1 MMRKFMLKKYCI
13 LLAVLFFIPICFANS
28 IPEKDVKT
36 LELAGVKLGM
46 TESEL
51 IQLFKNKYQLA
62 DTDITIKEQKMKLP
76 PSKPEEQST
85 IIGTLKT
92 YKVTLDPNK
101 SVTLIVRLEEDI
113 MHDPVQIVVFGIDQ
127 MIPYSSEAEQHEYEA
142 LVKKYGKEQSKNFM
156 GDKMWKFTVD
166 DVNSSNNILFF
177 SSSED
182 GTIDISIV
190 TDQYRKQK
198 IK

>member
-1 MMRKFMLKKYCI
+1 MLKKCC
-13 LLAVLFFIPICFANS
+13 LLLTALFFIPICFANS
-28 IPEKDVKT
+28 LSEKNAKT

-62 DTDITIKEQKMKLP
+62 DTDITIEEQKMKLP
-76 PSKPEEQST
+76 PSELGKQST

-101 SVTLIVRLEEDI
+101 SVALNVRLEEDL
-113 MHDPVQIVVFGIDQ
+113 MHDPVQMVVFGVAKT
-127 MIPYSSEAEQHEYEA
+127 IPYSSEAEQHEYEA
-142 LVKKYGKEQSKNFM
+142 L
-156 GDKMWKFTVD
+156 D
-166 DVNSSNNILFF
+166 DVNGSNNTLFF
-177 SSSED
+177 SSSINEK
-182 GTIDISIV
+182 ISISFV

>member
-1 MMRKFMLKKYCI
+1 MLKKCC
-13 LLAVLFFIPICFANS
+13 LLLTALFFIPICFANS
-28 IPEKDVKT
+28 LSEKNAKT
-36 LELAGVKLGM
+36 FELAGVKLGM

-62 DTDITIKEQKMKLP
+62 DTDIIIEEQKMKLP
-76 PSKPEEQST
+76 PSELGKQST

-101 SVTLIVRLEEDI
+101 SVALNVRLEEDL
-113 MHDPVQIVVFGIDQ
+113 MHDPVQMVVFGVAKT
-127 MIPYSSEAEQHEYEA
+127 IPYSSEAEQHEYET
-142 LVKKYGKEQSKNFM
+142 LVKKYGKEQSKNSM
-156 GDKMWKFTVD
+156 GDEMWKFTVD
-166 DVNSSNNILFF
+166 DVNGSNNTLFF
-177 SSSED
+177 SSSINEK
-182 GTIDISIV
+182 ISISFV

>member
-51 IQLFKNKYQLA
+51 IQFFKNKYQLA
-62 DTDITIKEQKMKLP
+62 DTDITIKEQIMKLP
-76 PSKPEEQST
+76 PSKLDEQST
-85 IIGTLKT
+85 VIGTLKT

-113 MHDPVQIVVFGIDQ
+113 MHDPVQMVVFGIAQ
-127 MIPYSSEAEQHEYEA
+127 TIPYSSEAEQHEYEA
-142 LVKKYGKEQSKNFM
+142 LVKKYGKERSKSF
-156 GDKMWKFTVD
+156 GDNKMWKFTVD
-166 DVNSSNNILFF
+166 DVNSSNNTLFF
-177 SSSED
+177 SSSKNK
-182 GTIDISIV
+182 TITISIV